1 MQRLVFPESV
11 NDHTRPE
18 VQGVSRRMWRK
29 YAYPESALVVLLW
42 KDGRTEAVES
52 MYQDTFL
59 TVDGWAMHGTTFEDT
74 DWQVSVLVNAGYTME
89 VVT

>member
-18 VQGVSRRMWRK
+18 VPGVSRRMWRI
-29 YAYPESALVVLLW
+29 YAYAESALVVFLW
-42 KDGRTEAVES
+42 KDGRTEVVET

-59 TVDGWAMHGTTFEDT
+59 TVDGWAFHGTTFEDT
-74 DWQVSVLVNAGYTME
+74 DWQVPVLTNAGFTLE